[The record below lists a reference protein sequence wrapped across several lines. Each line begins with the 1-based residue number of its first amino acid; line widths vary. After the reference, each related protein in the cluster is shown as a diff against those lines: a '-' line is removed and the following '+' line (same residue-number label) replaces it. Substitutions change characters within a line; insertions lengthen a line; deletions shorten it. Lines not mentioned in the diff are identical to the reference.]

1 MERYE
6 QEIKSLTSRLE
17 IKDNM
22 YISQIHILEEEVTFT
37 QSKGQAEREK
47 YEEAIT
53 EVKEEA
59 DAVKNQLDKAK
70 SENEQLVVKN
80 EETVSS
86 LLKLASE
93 NEQLQDKVKTMEK
106 KIAENT

>member
-22 YISQIHILEEEVTFT
+22 YISQVHILEEEVTFT
-37 QSKGQAEREK
+37 QSKAQAEREK

-53 EVKEEA
+53 EIKEEV

-70 SENEQLVVKN
+70 SENEHLALKN
-80 EETVSS
+80 EETIRN

-93 NEQLQDKVKTMEK
+93 NEQSQDKIKTMEK
-106 KIAENT
+106 KIVENT